1 MSNEH
6 GTRYGGHA
14 NGATDGNGTPTQQH
28 IFYRDLHA
36 RYPVV
41 TRAKGIYL
49 YEKNGKKIIDGAGG
63 AAVVCLGHGNKRIIR
78 AMKDQAEKVAFAH
91 MSAFTNEPAIELSN
105 LLAERAPGRLKR
117 VYFTSGGSEA
127 VETAIK
133 LARAYHLERG
143 KTQKFKVIS
152 RSISYH
158 GATIGALSMTGT
170 HLRRGKYVPMLA
182 SFPRITPPYCYRCPY
197 GLTPDMCELEC
208 AWELERAIVTEGPD
222 NIAAFIAE
230 PVIGASAPAVYPPV
244 GYNEIIRKI
253 CDKYDILFIADEVMS
268 GVGRTGK
275 FLATEHYRARPHILC
290 LSKGISSGYAPLG
303 AVLVN
308 EHIFSEIRK
317 SITGKFIHG
326 HTFAGNPVSC
336 RVGLEVIRII
346 DEKKLVEKVASDGVE
361 FAKMLVELR
370 RHPLVGD
377 VRVKGFLAGI
387 EFVADRDTRDPF
399 DPRIGV
405 NRLVAHECLKRGLY
419 VYPGSGSY
427 QGNQGDHV
435 LLAPPYIIKKREL
448 TKLVGILDEALGA
461 VTARLAHESLLG
473 TPGRALSRS
482 LREEAKERSAGSH
495 PLGRGALS
503 KRSPRNDKP

>member
-1 MSNEH
+1 MSTKPEPDH
-6 GTRYGGHA
+6 
-14 NGATDGNGTPTQQH
+14 NGIPTQQH

-36 RYPVV
+36 RYPVI
-41 TRAKGIYL
+41 THAKGIYL
-49 YEKNGKKIIDGAGG
+49 YDTHGREILDGASG
-63 AAVVCLGHGNKRIIR
+63 AAVVSLGHGNKRIIR
-78 AMKDQAEKVAFAH
+78 VMKDQAEKVAFAH
-91 MSAFTNEPAIELSN
+91 MSAFTNEPALELSN

-133 LARAYHLERG
+133 LARAYHVERG
-143 KTQKFKVIS
+143 NPNKFKVIS

-208 AWELERAIVTEGPD
+208 AWELERAILTEGPD
-222 NIAAFIAE
+222 NISAFIAE
-230 PVIGASAPAVYPPV
+230 PVIGASAPGVHPPV
-244 GYNEIIRKI
+244 GYNEIVRAI
-253 CDKYDILFIADEVMS
+253 CDKYDILYIADEVMS
-268 GVGRTGK
+268 GAGRTGK
-275 FLATEHYRARPHILC
+275 FFATEHYRARPHILC

-308 EHIFSEIRK
+308 ERIFSEIRK
-317 SITGKFIHG
+317 SITGRFIHG
-326 HTFAGNPVSC
+326 HTFAGNPLSC
-336 RVGLEVIRII
+336 RVGVEVIRILEEDGLI
-346 DEKKLVEKVASDGVE
+346 EKVARDGVG
-361 FAKMLVELR
+361 FGMMLSELR

-377 VRVKGFLAGI
+377 VRSKGFLAGI
-387 EFVADRDTRDPF
+387 EFVADRDSRDPF
-399 DPRIGV
+399 EPRIGV
-405 NRLVAHECLKRGLY
+405 NRLVAQECLKRGLY

-427 QGNQGDHV
+427 QGIQGDHI
-435 LLAPPYIIKKREL
+435 LLAPPYIITKREL

-461 VTARLAHESLLG
+461 VTAHLAQQGLLG

-482 LREEAKERSAGSH
+482 LREETKEKRRGNGPS
-495 PLGRGALS
+495 GRGALS
-503 KRSPRNDKP
+503 KRSPPRRDEP